1 MNRNIQDVGVLYTD
15 VRFVGEQ
22 VQGQATIQ

>member
-1 MNRNIQDVGVLYTD
+1 MKRNIQDVGVLYRD